1 MANLIQNIIENIK
14 NFFNNIFGKK
24 QKMLPE
30 SNSEIIEKSVQTKSD
45 IDVMRENAYK
55 ENKVKE
61 IVDITEKNPELLE
74 NLSIKQLKVIDDYYD
89 KSLEE
94 INQKL
99 AKFKEQLKRES
110 VN

>member
-1 MANLIQNIIENIK
+1 MANIIQNIIENIK
-14 NFFNNIFGKK
+14 KFFNNIFGKK
-24 QKMLPE
+24 QKMLTQA
-30 SNSEIIEKSVQTKSD
+30 NSEIQENTTPVKSNLE
-45 IDVMRENAYK
+45 VMRENAYK

-61 IVDITEKNPELLE
+61 IIDITEKNPELLE
-74 NLSIKQLKVIDDYYD
+74 NLSIKQLKVIDGYYD

-99 AKFKEQLKRES
+99 IKFREQLKRES